1 MAEKNVMLLRWMVEK
16 GQPPPTFRYFAKAS
30 LGVVER
36 VLMDSLDGTDTVSL
50 MMWEI
55 ALKFLIRVPIHITKL

>member
-16 GQPPPTFRYFAKAS
+16 GLPPPLEIFCKSFPRGGGK
-30 LGVVER
+30 G
-36 VLMDSLDGTDTVSL
+36 LMDRLDGTDTVSL

-55 ALKFLIRVPIHITKL
+55 ALKFLIRAPIHITKL

>member
-16 GQPPPTFRYFAKAS
+16 GQPPPPLRYFAKAS

-55 ALKFLIRVPIHITKL
+55 ALKFLIRAPIRITKL

>member
-16 GQPPPTFRYFAKAS
+16 GLTPPLRYFAKAS

-36 VLMDSLDGTDTVSL
+36 VLMDRLDGTDTVSL

-55 ALKFLIRVPIHITKL
+55 ALKFLIRAPIHITKL